1 MTQETPMTEEQRGD
15 GTPNDGAANGAP
27 TADEKQESVVTQAEF
42 QAAQAKAQE
51 YLDGWQR
58 ARAEFA
64 NYKKRVEREFK
75 DNQQMA
81 AGDTIKALLPILDDF
96 ERAISNVPAELGGN
110 SWVNGVTMI
119 QKKFN
124 KFLEDAN
131 VTIIDPTGQPFD
143 PNQHEAI
150 GMDEATETVPSGHI
164 TITMQRGY
172 LLGER
177 VLRPALVRVA
187 Q

>member
-1 MTQETPMTEEQRGD
+1 MSFTD
-15 GTPNDGAANGAP
+15 Y
-27 TADEKQESVVTQAEF
+27 

-64 NYKKRVEREFK
+64 NYKKRIEREMK
-75 DNQQMA
+75 DNEVMA
-81 AGDTIKALLPILDDF
+81 GGETIKALLPILDDF
-96 ERAISNVPAELGGN
+96 ERAMANIPADLTGN
-110 SWVNGVTMI
+110 PWINGMSMI

-124 KFLEDAN
+124 KFLDDAN
-131 VTIIDPTGQPFD
+131 VTLIDPTGQPFD
-143 PNQHEAI
+143 PSQHEAI
-150 GMDEATETVPSGHI
+150 GTDAPTDAAPSGCV
-164 TITMQRGY
+164 TVTMQRGY
-172 LLGER
+172 RLGER